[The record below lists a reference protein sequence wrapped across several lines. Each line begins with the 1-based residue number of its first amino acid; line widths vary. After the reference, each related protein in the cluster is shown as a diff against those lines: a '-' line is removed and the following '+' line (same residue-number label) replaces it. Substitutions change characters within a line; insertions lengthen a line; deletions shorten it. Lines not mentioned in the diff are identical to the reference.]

1 MNPSIYYS
9 LDTID
14 SLNTTTIQD
23 DKEMLSTEDRC
34 CCMLVYSL
42 LLGCCDIEVKEQ
54 ALESLHSFIHF
65 IAGILVQYA
74 IPNTNGISY
83 WPLSSFSSQDT
94 INTMIFGPS
103 FTPLPFILAISPNQ
117 LSPLAI
123 AHSLLHLLE
132 REDTFYSDIV
142 IDVLHTLHDS
152 IQSLDP
158 DRSTLLQLIFDEYFF
173 AIFFREYTSG
183 DWRLK
188 VCIIIEI
195 MIIDEYDACFS
206 RLV

>member
-34 CCMLVYSL
+34 FCMLVYSL

-54 ALESLHSFIHF
+54 ALESLHSFIQF

-94 INTMIFGPS
+94 IDTMIFGPS
-103 FTPLPFILAISPNQ
+103 FTPLPFILAIPPNQ

-132 REDTFYSDIV
+132 REDTFYSDVV

-173 AIFFREYTSG
+173 AIFFREYITG
-183 DWRLK
+183 GWRLK
-188 VCIIIEI
+188 VNFIIEI
-195 MIIDEYDACFS
+195 MII
-206 RLV
+206 R